1 LSQSRR
7 AIVSFRC
14 FSYGFQETG
23 SGRTRFSPDLQGLW
37 GEAPGRLSRVPLLGL
52 LLLGQHGQSNLE
64 GVGSC
69 RLPGDL
75 VLRSLVDGCQESLV
89 HGGSLDSLL
98 ELGVRLL
105 QVSLEVSHAV
115 ESLHEGLGSGS
126 H

>member
-23 SGRTRFSPDLQGLW
+23 SGRTRFLL
-37 GEAPGRLSRVPLLGL
+37 RLLGL

-64 GVGSC
+64 GVGGC

-75 VLRSLVDGCQESLV
+75 VLRGLVDGGQESLV